1 MTRCW
6 IAVKGL
12 NVLATRAS
20 HQANASGKR
29 RWHVSNIPRCDHQSR
44 ALVPGLSVTTHLH
57 VEWVYWEPYKHFK
70 QCRIILNVGKR
81 PTNSDSNTQVECWNW
96 PFQTALCR
104 WHLKICQARLVSL
117 RNHNGEQ
124 HQHQHQQQQQQK
136 KKNKTKKQQRQRQ
149 DFHHKNENRKIS
161 KIIQKLPTCICKGGG
176 GCTYKHQRYPKV
188 PKRS

>member
-57 VEWVYWEPYKHFK
+57 VEWVYWEQYKTISSNAEWSWMSGSLTCCPKK
-70 QCRIILNVGKR
+70 QWFQYTSGMVKLTIS
-81 PTNSDSNTQVECWNW
+81 NSTLTLTSQDMSSK
-96 PFQTALCR
+96 A
-104 WHLKICQARLVSL
+104 CQSQ
-117 RNHNGEQ
+117 NHNEE
-124 HQHQHQQQQQQK
+124 QHQQQ
-136 KKNKTKKQQRQRQ
+136 RQRPSQ
-149 DFHHKNENRKIS
+149 KMKTTRDPKSFKNYPRAFLKEE
-161 KIIQKLPTCICKGGG
+161 
-176 GCTYKHQRYPKV
+176 GCTHTHTNKGIP
-188 PKRS
+188 RSQT